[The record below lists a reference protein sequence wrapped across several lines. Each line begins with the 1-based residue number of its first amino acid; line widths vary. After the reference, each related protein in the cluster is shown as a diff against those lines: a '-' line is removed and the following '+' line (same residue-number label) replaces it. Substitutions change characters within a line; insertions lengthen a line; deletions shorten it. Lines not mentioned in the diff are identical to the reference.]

1 MNLKPALRLW
11 LLVGLLGALAACRT
25 VRTGAVTYHDPNMD
39 FGLIQTVAV
48 APFANLAANPNAGE
62 RVRDVFMTML
72 QATGSLYVLP
82 VGEVARGMARANVVN
97 PAAPTAEEVVAM
109 AKIVKA
115 DVVITGAVL
124 EYGEVRSGS
133 ASANVVSVSLKMQEA
148 QTGKLVWSASST
160 KGGVTAADRLFGSGG
175 TPMNSVTE
183 DAVKDLLD
191 KLFQK

>member
-1 MNLKPALRLW
+1 MNLKSALRLW
-11 LLVGLLGALAACRT
+11 LLVGLLAALAGCRT
-25 VRTGAVTYHDPNMD
+25 VRTGGVTYHDPNMD

-48 APFANLAANPNAGE
+48 APFANLSANPNAGE
-62 RVRDVFMTML
+62 RVREVFMTML

-82 VGEVARGMARANVVN
+82 VGEVARGMSRANVVN
-97 PAAPTAEEVVAM
+97 PTTPTAEEVVAM

-115 DVVITGAVL
+115 DVVITGSVL

-175 TPMNSVTE
+175 APMNSVTE